1 MKPAMSAGIAAALL
15 FACVLSP
22 ASAQTAKN
30 VRFLVGSPAGGS
42 NDIFARAI
50 GQRLTEALGQ
60 PVVVDNRPGASQMI
74 AADITAKAAPD
85 GNTLYMTSTTYT
97 TGAALMTKLPF
108 DPINDLA
115 HIALIGTFTNA
126 FVVPAASPYKTLREL
141 LDAAGKSGTDYGSRQ
156 FRLGLPEL
164 ANDLLRRVLLRHRSS
179 PPLVGALETLIPPG
193 PLFGEQTNKSGGT
206 GNPRSQNPEQCGT

>member
-1 MKPAMSAGIAAALL
+1 MRPALSAGVTAALL

-115 HIALIGTFTNA
+115 EIGRA
-126 FVVPAASPYKTLREL
+126 HV
-141 LDAAGKSGTDYGSRQ
+141 
-156 FRLGLPEL
+156 
-164 ANDLLRRVLLRHRSS
+164 
-179 PPLVGALETLIPPG
+179 
-193 PLFGEQTNKSGGT
+193 
-206 GNPRSQNPEQCGT
+206 